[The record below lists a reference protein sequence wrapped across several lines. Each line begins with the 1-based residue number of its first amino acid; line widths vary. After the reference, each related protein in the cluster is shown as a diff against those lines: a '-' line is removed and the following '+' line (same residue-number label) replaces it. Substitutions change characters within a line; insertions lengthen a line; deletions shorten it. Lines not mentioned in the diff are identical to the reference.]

1 MMERRGFDGES
12 GSVIRR
18 GNGVDDGEKGS
29 VMGRGG
35 CDGEGG
41 SVLGRRGH

>member
-1 MMERRGFDGES
+1 M
-12 GSVIRR
+12 
-18 GNGVDDGEKGS
+18 DDGEKGS

-41 SVLGRRGH
+41 LSVGEKGSLMRRGRWGQ